1 MMSEFAVNRMLVELD
16 ALVDTRYALFRRL
29 DPEAASRM
37 LRSGRY
43 HARFTDHFWN
53 ESDKF
58 TREDWEREW
67 AKRDVSLL
75 KESFLTE
82 GIEEIK
88 QAVANI
94 NWGMR
99 QTDKKRVELVLNIAP
114 YDLSPAVRQAY
125 IDVLETE
132 LIMVTEVTTTSQ
144 PLWVLHPEDVAQRY
158 DFLMIYNFHEW
169 VAGFEHR
176 FEQFEM
182 GATLV
187 MAPRLFKELPEKG
200 TKEWKDLEAMDVF
213 LFAEMRFF
221 SRCELRFVV
230 PASFSIPR
238 ELRLKKEESEKREE
252 P

>member
-1 MMSEFAVNRMLVELD
+1 MSAEFAVNHMLVELD

-29 DPEAASRM
+29 DSEAAASM

-43 HARFTDHFWN
+43 HKRFTDHFWE

-58 TREDWEREW
+58 TQEDWEREW
-67 AKRDVSLL
+67 AARDISLL
-75 KESFLTE
+75 KESYLTE

-88 QAVANI
+88 IAVANI
-94 NWGMR
+94 NWGLR
-99 QTDKKRVELVLNIAP
+99 QTDKKKVILTLNIAP
-114 YDLSPAVRQAY
+114 YELSESVREAY
-125 IDVLETE
+125 KAVLETE
-132 LIMVTEVTTTSQ
+132 LFMVDEINITTQ
-144 PLWVLHPEDVAQRY
+144 PLWLLHPEDIKDRY
-158 DFLMIYNFHEW
+158 DLLMIYNFHEW
-169 VAGFEHR
+169 LKMFENR

-187 MAPRLFKELPEKG
+187 MAPRLFKELPAKDS
-200 TKEWKDLEAMDVF
+200 KEWKDLEAMDVF

-230 PASFSIPR
+230 PASFSLPR
-238 ELRLKKEESEKREE
+238 ELRLKKESEKKEE